1 MYLGEIIKGRRL
13 EREEKWYEDS
23 TLEYI
28 NSNRLGKRQEA
39 SNVDWERTVNEI
51 EGKASEYGMPDIIEW
66 SVNKAGGVK

>member
-1 MYLGEIIKGRRL
+1 MNLSEIVNGRRL
-13 EREEKWYEDS
+13 EREEKWSEDS

-28 NSNRLGKRQEA
+28 NSNRLGERQGA
-39 SNVDWERTVNEI
+39 NNVDWERMASEI